1 MEKLLLVGAGG
12 FGRVVLEHAASKYE
26 CSFIDDGI
34 DKETSVDGV
43 KVIGNTSDLQKLHRE
58 YDKLIVTIGNNL
70 VRQQIYDKAS
80 QFGYSFPNIVHTSAF
95 ISKHAIV
102 GNGCIILN
110 NAVIQN
116 GSRIGNGV
124 IINPGVEIHH
134 DSYIGDN
141 VLIYTNTVVRSL
153 ARVGDRAH
161 IGSTLT
167 ISNEVIVPDDTV
179 IPNGQTL
186 LK

>member
-12 FGRVVLEHAASKYE
+12 FGRVVLEHALTKYD
-26 CSFIDDGI
+26 CFFVDDGVNIGTLIDDV
-34 DKETSVDGV
+34 E
-43 KVIGNTSDLQKLHRE
+43 VIGSTSDLQKLHER

-70 VRQQIYDKAS
+70 VRQQIYDRAS
-80 QFGYSFPNIVHTSAF
+80 KIGYSFPNIVHASAF
-95 ISKHAIV
+95 ISKHATV

-134 DSYIGDN
+134 DSFIGDN

-153 ARVGDRAH
+153 AKVGDRAH

>member
-1 MEKLLLVGAGG
+1 MEKLILVGAGG
-12 FGRVVLEHAASKYE
+12 FGRVVLEHASLIFD
-26 CSFIDDGI
+26 CSFVDDGLDI
-34 DKETSVDGV
+34 GTLIDGV
-43 KVIGNTSDLQKLHRE
+43 EVIGSTSDLRKLRVE
-58 YDKLIVTIGNNL
+58 YDKLIVTIGNNTI
-70 VRQQIYDKAS
+70 RQQVYDKAS
-80 QFGYSFPNIVHTSAF
+80 QFGYSFPNIIHESAF
-95 ISKHAIV
+95 ISKHANV

-110 NAVIQN
+110 NAIIQN

-134 DSYIGDN
+134 DSYVGDN

-153 ARVGDRAH
+153 AKVGNRAH

-167 ISNEVIVPDDTV
+167 ISNEVIVPDDAV